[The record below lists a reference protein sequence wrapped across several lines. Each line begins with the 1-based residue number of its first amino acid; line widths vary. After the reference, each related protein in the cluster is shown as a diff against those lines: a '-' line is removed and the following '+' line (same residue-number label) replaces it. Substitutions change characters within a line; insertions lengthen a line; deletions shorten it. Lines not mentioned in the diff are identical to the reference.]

1 MFSIDTNNLPPEVL
15 QLVRATLESL
25 ASDATAARQR
35 LGAARVHLPLGVDR
49 TDLDQGLAHV
59 VSLHEQVEGV
69 LMMLS
74 ADSGVGA
81 NVETTG

>member
-25 ASDATAARQR
+25 ASEARAARQR
-35 LGAARVHLPLGVDR
+35 LGDARVHLPVGVDR
-49 TDLDQGLAHV
+49 TDLDRGLAHV

-69 LMMLS
+69 LMMLD
-74 ADSGVGA
+74 ADSDAGA
-81 NVETTG
+81 QAGTTG